1 MRRFYWL
8 IAKARMRSYAFPK
21 IILFDL
27 DGTLINTMEG
37 FADLAGELIERDYG
51 VPFPQARRNYITT
64 SGIPFKC
71 QLEVMFPKDPRN
83 FEVQKE
89 FERRKLDVF
98 FNMRPDEDTVEAI
111 KNLRKIGIKTIVSS
125 NNYFDFVQRYFAA
138 QPEFVFDEILG
149 YRDGFAKGRDH
160 LNYVVQHFDIA
171 KDDMIFVG
179 DSLHDGDVAKELEI
193 PFIGRIAIRTREEF
207 LEKFPNITCVDKI
220 SQIFDMFKEY
230 KQCR

>member
-1 MRRFYWL
+1 MLY
-8 IAKARMRSYAFPK
+8 SFPK
-21 IILFDL
+21 VILFDL

-51 VPFPQARRNYITT
+51 IPFAQARRNYITT

-71 QLEVMFPKDPRN
+71 QLEVMFPKDSRN

-89 FERRKLDVF
+89 FEQRKLDTF

-111 KNLRKIGIKTIVSS
+111 KNIRKIGIKTIVSS
-125 NNYFDFVQRYFAA
+125 NNYFDFVQRYFAL

-160 LNYVVQHFDIA
+160 LNYVAEHFNIP
-171 KDDMIFVG
+171 KDNMIFVG
-179 DSLHDGDVAKELEI
+179 DSLHDGDVAKKQGV
-193 PFIGRIAIRTREEF
+193 PFIGRIAIRTEKEF
-207 LEKFPNITCVDKI
+207 LERFPDILCVNRI
-220 SQIFDMFKEY
+220 SQIFDMFKECR
-230 KQCR
+230 QCR